1 MPITEDNIEEFFD
14 DFLNQVSADVKKA
27 TLMVERDAKILCP
40 VKTSTLK
47 RSITHKFI
55 DKITA
60 IVGSNMEYA
69 PSVELGSRPHIIR
82 PKTAKALHFKIGGK
96 DIFTKEVQ
104 HPGWSGKPFLRPAL
118 AKNRK
123 TIEKLFR

>member
-1 MPITEDNIEEFFD
+1 MPITEDNTEEFFD
-14 DFLNQVSADVKKA
+14 DFSNQVSAEVKKA

-40 VKTSTLK
+40 VKTGTLK

-69 PSVELGSRPHIIR
+69 PYIELGTSKMAPR
-82 PKTAKALHFKIGGK
+82 
-96 DIFTKEVQ
+96 
-104 HPGWSGKPFLRPAL
+104 SFLRPAL